1 LSSSS
6 GGSSPATNDSSGD
19 PQPIPVSE
27 LAGLFNEY
35 LRQFKAARAHM
46 KLDAT
51 DFNDLEKVMG
61 DQVAEFSGEPVVA
74 ITMWSNANVS
84 LNRLSAYVSQVYWN
98 ALGDYVSEQVLYP
111 ILSAGWG
118 HRPNPVI
125 KLPDPTVSI
134 DSCYGYYGNSSAR
147 IRSAE
152 VTVSLHSN
160 PNGGQAA
167 TQSHLALL
175 RAREIHLPKVSSTF
189 TENTKKQVHAMEIA
203 RQMAQYWGSQ
213 DKIKSLRHHRQKLPR
228 VTGISHWFS
237 EELRG
242 VLEIMCPSMHPA
254 LFRLLE
260 NPLVLDDT
268 SQSAGHSPKPLFP
281 AVSLRQAAPRD
292 HTSVVYDV
300 SALPKALKGT
310 RQSFCIM
317 CTLPL
322 DESLESTSIS
332 ASASHAQSTTFMRGG
347 RNHAAHGSSSASG
360 TMQLQRLESLRRS
373 MGDAG
378 QQRPSAR

>member
-1 LSSSS
+1 
-6 GGSSPATNDSSGD
+6 
-19 PQPIPVSE
+19 
-27 LAGLFNEY
+27 
-35 LRQFKAARAHM
+35 M
-46 KLDAT
+46 
-51 DFNDLEKVMG
+51 
-61 DQVAEFSGEPVVA
+61 
-74 ITMWSNANVS
+74 
-84 LNRLSAYVSQVYWN
+84 YWN

-118 HRPNPVI
+118 HHPNPVI
-125 KLPDPTVSI
+125 RLPDPMVSV
-134 DSCYGYYGNSSAR
+134 DSCYGYYGHSNSR

-152 VTVSLHSN
+152 VAVSLHSN

-175 RAREIHLPKVSSTF
+175 RARDIHLPKAQSTF
-189 TENTKKQVHAMEIA
+189 TEDTKKQVHAMEIA

-213 DKIKSLRHHRQKLPR
+213 ESVKSIRHHREKLPR
-228 VTGISHWFS
+228 VSGISHWFS

-242 VLEIMCPSMHPA
+242 VLETMCPSMQPA

-260 NPLVLDDT
+260 NPLVLDGT
-268 SQSAGHSPKPLFP
+268 SQAAGRSPKPLFP

-292 HTSVVYDV
+292 HTNVVYDV

-322 DESLESTSIS
+322 DGTFDSTSVS
-332 ASASHAQSTTFMRGG
+332 ASVSQAQSATFLRGDRG
-347 RNHAAHGSSSASG
+347 YAAQQGSSSASG
-360 TMQLQRLESLRRS
+360 NIQRQRMESLR
-373 MGDAG
+373 
-378 QQRPSAR
+378 